1 MSVNELH
8 WLRDQVIALIR
19 THNPLVDG
27 ASIHELRTVRQR
39 LSEAI
44 ARCEASRKH

>member
-39 LSEAI
+39 LSRGRI
-44 ARCEASRKH
+44 ARCQASR